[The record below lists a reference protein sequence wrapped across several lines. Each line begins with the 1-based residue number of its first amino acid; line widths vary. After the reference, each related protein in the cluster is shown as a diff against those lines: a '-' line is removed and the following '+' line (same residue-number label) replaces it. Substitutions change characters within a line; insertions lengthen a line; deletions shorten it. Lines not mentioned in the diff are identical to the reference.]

1 MLVSTFHGMRAFV
14 YLPTEYA
21 HQLTHVILNFHS
33 ALNAWSSF
41 HMTQIFSKQVLL
53 TLELFDIH
61 FYKDQKSET

>member
-1 MLVSTFHGMRAFV
+1 MCAFV

-41 HMTQIFSKQVLL
+41 HMTQIFLKQIFLI
-53 TLELFDIH
+53 LELFNIH
-61 FYKDQKSET
+61 FYKD